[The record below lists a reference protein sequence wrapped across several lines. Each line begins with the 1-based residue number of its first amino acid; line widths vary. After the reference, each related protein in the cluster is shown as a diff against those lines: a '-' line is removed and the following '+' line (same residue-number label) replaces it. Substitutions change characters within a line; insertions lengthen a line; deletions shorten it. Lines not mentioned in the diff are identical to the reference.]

1 MRTRSIFCRTS
12 ERSAPPAQS
21 AMEPDAPHS
30 SLDARN
36 ASTRAPDPLM
46 ASSTISACTLSPV
59 SCSNW
64 AKDSRYS
71 CIGFTVSLSQ
81 IVEEKRRYRKLT
93 NSAPSLDG
101 QGLSS
106 GAARP
111 VCDSEFAG
119 QPGQMLVRCPE
130 RRVGDKGG
138 SQQMRIDP
146 PNASAV
152 QLA

>member
-1 MRTRSIFCRTS
+1 MKDCSRTAEHSAVQTPGCRMRRIVSWQCSLTHPNTNPRCF
-12 ERSAPPAQS
+12 PPVQ
-21 AMEPDAPHS
+21 HH
-30 SLDARN
+30 
-36 ASTRAPDPLM
+36 ASKDLTWPRRAP
-46 ASSTISACTLSPV
+46 
-59 SCSNW
+59 W
-64 AKDSRYS
+64 YS
-71 CIGFTVSLSQ
+71 HVGGTETWVAD
-81 IVEEKRRYRKLT
+81 ETRYRKLT

-101 QGLSS
+101 QYLSL

-119 QPGQMLVRCPE
+119 QPGQMLGRCPE

-138 SQQMRIDP
+138 SEQRRIDP